1 MYLSTSHCKCCL
13 ILKAFIDFT
22 RVLSFP
28 FENPYFSALFTVYH
42 SALHQTSVY
51 VSTYF
56 SVVPTCIVTKECS
69 RYRGTDQRP
78 KSDMLI
84 SSQGTCSIL
93 LTHCRNDCSAQE
105 FGSKIFIFNTVWDS
119 GVHIIPGPCA
129 NWVNLGNQNLFI
141 CRNTLSNILKF
152 S

>member
-1 MYLSTSHCKCCL
+1 MISPVCSPFHLKTHTSLHFSL
-13 ILKAFIDFT
+13 FIILPCI
-22 RVLSFP
+22 RL
-28 FENPYFSALFTVYH
+28 LFT
-42 SALHQTSVY
+42 L
-51 VSTYF
+51 STYF